1 MDEIMK
7 LIKLQ
12 NMWTTAAYDALI
24 ESKILSCVR
33 DLQAVGIANASAD
46 SGDPLIR
53 EAILTYCTMHMGKPS
68 ADEYDRLKRA
78 YDELRG
84 QLQCTTGYGL
94 EE

>member
-1 MDEIMK
+1 MDDIIK

-12 NMWTTAAYDALI
+12 NMWTTSAYDALI

-33 DLQAVGIANASAD
+33 DLQTVGIAYASAD

-68 ADEYDRLKRA
+68 AEEYDRLKRA
-78 YDELRG
+78 YDELKS

-94 EE
+94 EG